1 MVTVIMHELE
11 PITQSGS
18 LSDEVAR
25 RLRSA
30 IKDGDFPPG
39 TRLVEQEIAAQ
50 LLVSRMPVR
59 TAIQKLIDEGL
70 VIKEPRRG
78 AFVHTYSARELD
90 EVTSIRITLESM
102 VVEFAL
108 PNWSDA
114 AELEL
119 ERIFQLMIEAAR
131 NGDRQAIIEL
141 DTAFHSLLW
150 DLSEHSILI
159 ELVSSLRSRIGR
171 FLAEATYAVLPPE
184 LMKHVSTHRELIDVF
199 RGGDI
204 VKAKA
209 AMTGHIVASQKRIK
223 ANYAYLG
230 QRATSNPVTEF
241 NLPTPAGS

>member
-1 MVTVIMHELE
+1 MTTVIMHELE
-11 PITQSGS
+11 PVTQSGS

-39 TRLVEQEIAAQ
+39 TRLVEQEIAKQ

-59 TAIQKLIDEGL
+59 TALQKLIEEGL

-102 VVEFAL
+102 VVEYAL

-114 AELEL
+114 AEVEL
-119 ERIFQLMIEAAR
+119 ERIFQLMLAAAQ
-131 NGDRQAIIEL
+131 NGNRQAIIEL

-171 FLAEATYAVLPPE
+171 FLAEATHSVSSPE
-184 LMKHVSTHRELIDVF
+184 LMKHVSTHRVLIDVF

-204 VKAKA
+204 EKTKA
-209 AMTGHIVASQKRIK
+209 AMTGHIVASQERIK

-230 QRATSNPVTEF
+230 QRATGNPVTELK
-241 NLPTPAGS
+241 LPTPAGT